1 MLNDQIKMMSDAE
14 LIAQVMNCNTE
25 KAEALREY
33 YDNNLATLANH
44 LSYPSIKGVT
54 EKMTNRLLAAIELG
68 IRIEKAK
75 KNLDRVKV
83 TDSQTIF
90 EIFKDDL
97 SALDHEEFWALY
109 MSKDGTVLTKK
120 RISQGS
126 VDATC
131 ADLRAITLPA
141 IEFNA
146 CYIAVCHNHPH
157 SSIKPSGADKETT
170 KAIDK
175 AVRLFDIRLI
185 DHLIISDGRFFSF
198 ADQGLL

>member
-1 MLNDQIKMMSDAE
+1 MLNDQIKMKSDAE

-25 KAEALREY
+25 KAEALRAY
-33 YDNNLATLANH
+33 YDNNIATLAHH
-44 LSYPSIKGVT
+44 LSYPSIEGVT
-54 EKMTNRLLAAIELG
+54 AKMTNRLMAAIELG

-83 TDSQTIF
+83 TDSQSIF
-90 EIFKDDL
+90 EIFNDDL

-120 RISQGS
+120 RISLGS

-131 ADLRAITLPA
+131 VDLRAVTLPA
-141 IEFNA
+141 IEYNA
-146 CYIAVCHNHPH
+146 SYIAVCHNHPH
-157 SSIKPSGADKETT
+157 SSITPSVADKVITT
-170 KAIDK
+170 DIEK
-175 AVRLFDIRLI
+175 AVKLFNIRLI
-185 DHLIISDGRFFSF
+185 DHLIISDGRFCSF